1 MTLKKK
7 EGWKKSTLN
16 MIRSSVT
23 RFCRFLADQGL
34 TAFHEIKPEML
45 KKFNRWDKHRSFE
58 GKNAYNGRIRKFI
71 KFLEREG
78 SVPYGLHQALY
89 NVSAAK
95 EKLIV
100 TLTEEEKGKI
110 QQKQDDCLSPM

>member
-1 MTLKKK
+1 MILKKK

-34 TAFHEIKPEML
+34 TAFYEIKPEML
-45 KKFNRWDKHRSFE
+45 KKFNCCDKHRSFE

-78 SVPYGLHQALY
+78 SVP
-89 NVSAAK
+89 
-95 EKLIV
+95 
-100 TLTEEEKGKI
+100 
-110 QQKQDDCLSPM
+110 